1 MAKSGAREYVWLQC
15 TETGELN
22 YRIQVN
28 TRGGISEGLKEGL
41 WKYCRKLRKHTIHK
55 IKRK

>member
-1 MAKSGAREYVWLQC
+1 MAKSQGREHVWLQC

-22 YRIQVN
+22 YRVSVN
-28 TRGGISEGLKEGL
+28 TRGGVPDALKDGIK
-41 WKYCRKLRKHTIHK
+41 KYCSRLRKHTIHK